1 MAVRQ
6 KWPMMRLECHG
17 FTRPATIMG
26 SSRIT
31 EMTARKKAVC
41 TLSTWVESRRIIA
54 LVEVKMKPP
63 LTSHSAPCTL
73 GGRRRSQSCIPIALD
88 LVFAASP
95 VGLAQG
101 LLEHLAD
108 RATRQGGDEVD
119 RLGRLHTAQLLLGER
134 DELIRRNSDAGLQLD
149 DRLHRL
155 APFVVGLADHRAIL
169 HGGLRAA
176 AYPAGSPMILPFAL
190 RRMKWVEGG
199 NPEGPEVAHGAGH
212 HDKVVH

>member
-26 SSRIT
+26 SSRIP

-88 LVFAASP
+88 LAFAAGP
-95 VGLAQG
+95 VGLAQS
-101 LLEHLAD
+101 LLQHFAD
-108 RATRQGGDEVD
+108 GAARQGGDAM
-119 RLGRLHTAQLLLGER
+119 R
-134 DELIRRNSDAGLQLD
+134 
-149 DRLHRL
+149 
-155 APFVVGLADHRAIL
+155 
-169 HGGLRAA
+169 LRADFHQPLPGGGA
-176 AYPAGSPMILPFAL
+176 SLPPKARCIRTLSSQRPNLKPIFFKVPTISKPQEACSRIEGVCAESPITATIC
-190 RRMKWVEGG
+190 
-199 NPEGPEVAHGAGH
+199 
-212 HDKVVH
+212 